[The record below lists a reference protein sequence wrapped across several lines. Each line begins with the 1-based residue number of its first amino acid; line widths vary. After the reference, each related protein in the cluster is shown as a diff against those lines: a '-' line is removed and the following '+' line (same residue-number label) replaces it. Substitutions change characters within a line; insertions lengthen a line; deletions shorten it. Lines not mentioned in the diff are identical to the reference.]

1 MNSVYQAL
9 SWEGMAILVAVA
21 NSTGKGWENIHGRV
35 NTGRKGHFDK
45 ENQHEFHASL
55 CLQKECKQ
63 VGVKNKW
70 GT

>member
-9 SWEGMAILVAVA
+9 SWEGKAILVAVA

-45 ENQHEFHASL
+45 ENQHEFSRL
-55 CLQKECKQ
+55 FVPTKRVQTSGRKK
-63 VGVKNKW
+63 
-70 GT
+70 